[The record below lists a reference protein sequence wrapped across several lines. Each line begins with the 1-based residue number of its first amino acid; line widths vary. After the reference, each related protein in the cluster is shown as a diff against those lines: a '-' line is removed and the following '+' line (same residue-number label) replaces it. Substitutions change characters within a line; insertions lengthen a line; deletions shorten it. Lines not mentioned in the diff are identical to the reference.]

1 MAIQIYPQA
10 HQNQTYRY
18 TSEHLDA
25 VLAVEDN
32 ESVVATVK
40 HTAEDG
46 DTSTLLWTLLQPTNG
61 IVKLCDISSLV
72 ADHFRKAG
80 LVTGDITV
88 SIGTYTTVIKYMY
101 SDFALPGDFD
111 PCGQLLLSSVIQQVH
126 PEDNVVVAAIPQT
139 PHKYLITVYGFRD
152 GEYGVRANWWTSQAP
167 MDDAHTTEIPVAKII
182 DIATGVDDS
191 LETTADALSEVT
203 SFIIRYGDNQKA
215 FYIAKEEPL
224 LSFKFRNQ
232 FNVPEFLSVF
242 GTVDSDVKAK
252 QSEAI
257 VGGSVI
263 SYDRNITATY
273 EVKTGIIQQ
282 AELGALSQMLTS
294 YDVSLLQGENEDC
307 KIVITDYEFVPTTAD
322 DSMCIATFKFR
333 FADAAPRRLV
343 TNHERQR
350 PGNAFSAQFSP
361 EYD

>member
-1 MAIQIYPQA
+1 MAIKIYPPA
-10 HQNQTYRY
+10 RQNQTYRY

-25 VLAVEDN
+25 ELYVESD

-40 HTAEDG
+40 HVAEDG
-46 DTSTLLWTLLQPTNG
+46 DTTTLLWTLLQPTNNLA
-61 IVKLCDISSLV
+61 KLYDISSLV
-72 ADHFRKAG
+72 ADHFCKAG
-80 LVTGDITV
+80 LVTGDIII
-88 SIGTYTTVIKYMY
+88 SIGTATMTIKYMY
-101 SDFALPGDFD
+101 SDFALPADFD
-111 PCGQLLLSSVIQQVH
+111 PHAQLLLSSIIQMVH
-126 PEDNVVVAAIPQT
+126 PEDNVVMAAIPQT
-139 PHKYLITVYGFRD
+139 PHMYYITAYGFRD
-152 GEYGVRANWWTSQAP
+152 GEYGVRGNWWTSQAP

-182 DIATGVDDS
+182 NIATGIDD
-191 LETTADALSEVT
+191 LEVNGEALSEVK

-215 FYIAKEEPL
+215 FYIVNDEPL

-232 FNVPEFLSVF
+232 FNVLEYLSVF

-282 AELGALSQMLTS
+282 AELGTLSQMLAS
-294 YDVSLLQGENEDC
+294 REVSLLQGENEDC
-307 KIVITDYEFVPTTAD
+307 KIVITDYEFTPTTAD